1 MFRGI
6 RRMASRGLQMNA
18 LGMQA
23 NALGSA
29 LQGRM
34 GQGGAMGYMDDSLPA
49 QSAVDG
55 MTLQSVIKQRRQQ
68 QRPTGTMSG
77 MGFLQEKK

>member
-1 MFRGI
+1 MFRGLK
-6 RRMASRGLQMNA
+6 RLSNLSP

-34 GQGGAMGYMDDSLPA
+34 NQPGGTMSYMDDSLPA
-49 QSAVDG
+49 QSAQEG
-55 MTLQSVIKQRRQQ
+55 MTMQSVLKQRRQQ
-68 QRPTGTMSG
+68 QRPQMMQG
-77 MGFLQEKK
+77 MGGMLGGKF